1 MIIFLYLICMVDG
14 IVVFL
19 IELKYRDIFIL
30 VNRLKIDDCCY
41 KRKKWLIFKF
51 VF

>member
-1 MIIFLYLICMVDG
+1 MVDG

-41 KRKKWLIFKF
+41 KRKKMINF
-51 VF
+51 